1 MPREEGFNFSFV
13 SKALPEDTFTVAE
26 LKGTEGLS
34 MLYEFEIML
43 YADDPEIDLK
53 AVLQNP
59 ATLTI
64 IPEGEEERKFHG
76 IPAIFEQL
84 HEHDEYIYYRLK
96 LVPRL
101 WLADQYH
108 ENMLFLDKK
117 VPEIIEEILKQV
129 GLTSQDYELK
139 LIGSYQPW
147 EYICQYNETD
157 FDFISRWMEREGIY
171 YYFNQSGDAEKLI
184 ITDSS
189 TAHQPIEGGAVSYS
203 PPGQAT
209 GSIFEQVQ
217 AFTCRQQ
224 ILPQKVVL
232 KDYNYRKPSLDLKGE
247 ADVDSEGRGSVYI
260 YGEHFK
266 TPEEGN
272 ALAKIRAEELL
283 CREALFYGESTVS
296 PFLPG
301 YLFELD
307 EHYRDSYNKKYL
319 LTEVTHQGV
328 QAEFLAKAAG
338 TSRITE
344 LKGPAYENRF
354 ICIPDT
360 PQFRPE
366 RKAVKPRIDG
376 TLNAKVDAAGDG
388 QYAEIDDEGRYK
400 VKLPFDQSD
409 AGDSKASRWVRMA
422 QPYAGADY
430 GMHFPLHKGIEV
442 LLTFIDGDPD
452 RPIIA
457 GTVPN
462 PETGSPVK
470 GGNQTQSMIRTG
482 GGNQIRIEDSD
493 GGQQIHL
500 SSPTAGTIFSIG
512 APNRGNIFMSTTG
525 NIVRHIMG
533 PEEIKQV
540 GNTIR
545 NFGGEF
551 TNDVDGV
558 AKFTWRND
566 VLRTTMGTT
575 NEVFIG
581 SKTSKTVASTD
592 ETFVGVKNTLN
603 VSAVKETT
611 VGAKYSENASVTVE
625 VFGGAKSSSVA
636 GVANDNFAGLKVST
650 AAGASIEKSAVKKLS
665 EAPLNEIKGSAG
677 VNITCGGSSIKMTPG
692 SINIKSPSITISSSG
707 GMVRM
712 NGSVTIGGRTAF
724 TDNVSM
730 DERLKVNGNLITP
743 SGKMLK

>member
-139 LIGSYQPW
+139 LTGSYQPW

-328 QAEFLAKAAG
+328 QAEFLAMAAG

-500 SSPTAGTIFSIG
+500 SSPTMGSIISLG
-512 APNRGNIFMSTTG
+512 AVNEGNIFLRSDGTWVSDIGDDAIERIAGDKRTDITG
-525 NIVRHIMG
+525 D
-533 PEEIKQV
+533 EEKRVSANQ
-540 GNTIR
+540 
-545 NFGGEF
+545 
-551 TNDVDGV
+551 
-558 AKFTWRND
+558 
-566 VLRTTMGTT
+566 GT
-575 NEVFIG
+575 
-581 SKTSKTVASTD
+581 
-592 ETFVGVKNTLN
+592 N
-603 VSAVKETT
+603 VSVDQALSVGGNRTVRIGGKEDKKVAGDSWCKFDGAKSKMT
-611 VGAKYSENASVTVE
+611 VGATHEIFVGAKAVQNLAASSEITVGLKHGTFAGYEVALNAAGKLEKNAAAKIAKYASKREE
-625 VFGGAKSSSVA
+625 VGDYSMDATSTIDLEGGANITIKSGTKIILDAPEIELKGKVTITKKLTAQDEVSVA
-636 GVANDNFAGLKVST
+636 KDCNVTKKISAANF
-650 AAGASIEKSAVKKLS
+650 KS
-665 EAPLNEIKGSAG
+665 N
-677 VNITCGGSSIKMTPG
+677 
-692 SINIKSPSITISSSG
+692 
-707 GMVRM
+707 
-712 NGSVTIGGRTAF
+712 
-724 TDNVSM
+724 
-730 DERLKVNGNLITP
+730 
-743 SGKMLK
+743 

>member
-1 MPREEGFNFSFV
+1 MPREEGFDFTFV

-26 LKGTEGLS
+26 WKGTEGLS
-34 MLYEFEIML
+34 MLYEFEITL
-43 YADDPEIDLK
+43 YAEDPEIDLK

-64 IPEGEEERKFHG
+64 IPEGEEERKIHG
-76 IPAIFEQL
+76 IPAVFEQL
-84 HEHDEYIYYRLK
+84 HEYDEYIYYRLK

-101 WLADQYH
+101 WIADQFH

-139 LIGSYQPW
+139 LTGSYKPW

-157 FDFISRWMEREGIY
+157 FDFLSRWMEREGIY
-171 YYFNQSGDAEKLI
+171 YYFDQRGDAEKLI

-189 TAHQPIEGGAVSYS
+189 TAHQPIEGGAVLYS
-203 PPGQAT
+203 PPSQAT
-209 GSIFEQVQ
+209 GSIYEQVQ
-217 AFTCRQQ
+217 EFTCRQQ

-247 ADVDSEGRGSVYI
+247 ADVDSEGRGNVYI

-283 CREALFYGESTVS
+283 CREAVFYGESTVS
-296 PFLPG
+296 PFIPG
-301 YLFELD
+301 FFFELD
-307 EHYRDSYNKKYL
+307 EHYRDSYNRKYL
-319 LTEVTHQGV
+319 ITEVTHQGV
-328 QAEFLAKAAG
+328 QAEFLAMAAG

-344 LKGPAYENRF
+344 LEGPAYENRF
-354 ICIPDT
+354 ACIPDT

-366 RKAVKPRIDG
+366 RKTVKPRIDG

-409 AGDSKASRWVRMA
+409 SSDGKASRWTRMA

-493 GGQQIHL
+493 GGQQIHM
-500 SSPTAGTIFSIG
+500 SSPTMGSIISLG
-512 APNRGNIFMSTTG
+512 AENAGNIYLRTDGTWVSECDGDAIETVGGVKTS
-525 NIVRHIMG
+525 NINGG
-533 PEEIKQV
+533 PE
-540 GNTIR
+540 N
-545 NFGGEF
+545 
-551 TNDVDGV
+551 
-558 AKFTWRND
+558 
-566 VLRTTMGTT
+566 
-575 NEVFIG
+575 
-581 SKTSKTVASTD
+581 KTVATGQNIRVNGPQETIVSGNRTVNIGGSETRTTAGPSYEFKNASKVEHTYGASSTIKASVD
-592 ETFVGVKNTLN
+592 NEVVAGAKISNKLAIEAENVYGVKLSTF
-603 VSAVKETT
+603 SGIKKEAVGSLRFKEVPADITK
-611 VGAKYSENASVTVE
+611 AAASIT
-625 VFGGAKSSSVA
+625 FQS
-636 GVANDNFAGLKVST
+636 
-650 AAGASIEKSAVKKLS
+650 GASK
-665 EAPLNEIKGSAG
+665 
-677 VNITCGGSSIKMTPG
+677 ITLTPG
-692 SINIKSPSITISSSG
+692 SINIDSPNITLTSSG

-712 NGSVTIGGRTAF
+712 AGGVTIGGRAAF

-730 DERLKVNGNLITP
+730 DERLKVNGDLIGP